1 MIDPTLLDTRSFA
14 KAVARLGEGLQRYLG
29 DTRDTQIRDG
39 LVQRFEFTYELAHK
53 MLKRYLEAASPSPE
67 LIDAMAFQ
75 DLVRTGNEQGLLRS
89 DWPRWRTYRLLRG
102 KTSHTY
108 DEAIALEV
116 VAEIPD
122 FLDEARHL
130 LDRLNERIGP
140 APAEGGA

>member
-1 MIDPTLLDTRSFA
+1 MIDPALLDTSSFA
-14 KAVARLGEGLQRYLG
+14 KAVMRLHEGLLRYRL
-29 DTRDTQIRDG
+29 DISDTQVRDG

-53 MLKRYLEAASPSPE
+53 MLKRYLEAASPSPDV
-67 LIDAMAFQ
+67 IDAMAFQ

-89 DWPRWRTYRLLRG
+89 DWPRWRTFRMLRG

-116 VAEIPD
+116 VAVIPD

-130 LDRLNERIGP
+130 LDRLNERVGRAVP
-140 APAEGGA
+140 DAT